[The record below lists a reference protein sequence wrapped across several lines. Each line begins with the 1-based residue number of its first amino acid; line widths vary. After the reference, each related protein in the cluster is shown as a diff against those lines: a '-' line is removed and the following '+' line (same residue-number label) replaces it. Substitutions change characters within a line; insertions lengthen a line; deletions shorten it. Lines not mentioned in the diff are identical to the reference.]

1 MLLYRVSV
9 WKNILYGQKVQVF
22 KVGHSDMVGQYT
34 WYPTRNR
41 IGIRK
46 RTEKKIVSVCKYLF
60 GHFKMRFG
68 RSGPYTDELTV
79 FLIKVFCSVRYLEKK
94 STTSVLLKTRT
105 KHFPTI

>member
-1 MLLYRVSV
+1 MSRQFLATFVKKKRYYVMLLYSVSV

-46 RTEKKIVSVCKYLF
+46 RTEKKS
-60 GHFKMRFG
+60 
-68 RSGPYTDELTV
+68 
-79 FLIKVFCSVRYLEKK
+79 
-94 STTSVLLKTRT
+94 
-105 KHFPTI
+105 